1 MALNN
6 LKIRF
11 TFRGDTAANWKTAN
25 PVLLQNEAGR
35 ETDTNRV
42 KFGDGT
48 TEWNS
53 LPYVDKR
60 LEDAI
65 KELETKFD
73 GGKANAAET
82 ADKLAV
88 ARNIA
93 LSGAVTGAATFDG
106 SENIEINATLSNF
119 DASKITTGTID
130 IARLPKGALD
140 NLVLVA
146 NDAARLALT
155 TEDVQNGDT
164 VKVTETGILYLVSDE
179 TKLGTAEAFTEYTAG
194 RATAIDWT
202 GVENKPAEFKPEA
215 HTHKSSDITAMT
227 GYTGTYFEATDSLNA
242 ALKKVEDKVVLASE
256 RYTLPAATTDVLGGV
271 KIGKNITV
279 AADGTISVADAADLT
294 PYAKKAD
301 ALTGDL
307 TGTVAKPSI
316 ATGAVITD
324 KLADGAVSTDKLAD
338 GAVNTAKLT
347 TGAVTDEKIAA
358 ASLSTTKLFVPEGD
372 TLVLEGGTA
381 SLQ

>member
-11 TFRGDTAANWKTAN
+11 TFRGDTAENWRNVN

-48 TEWNS
+48 TAWNG

-65 KELETKFD
+65 TALEAKFD

-106 SENIEINATLSNF
+106 SENIEINATLANL

-146 NDAARLALT
+146 NDAARFALT

-179 TKLGTAEAFTEYTAG
+179 NKLGTAEAFTEYTAG
-194 RATAIDWT
+194 RATAIDWS
-202 GVENKPAEFKPEA
+202 GVENKPTEFKPEA
-215 HTHKSSDITAMT
+215 HTHKSSDVTAMT
-227 GYTGTYFEATDSLNA
+227 GYTGTYFEETDSLNA

-256 RYTLPAATTDVLGGV
+256 RYTLPTASADTLGGV

-279 AADGTISVADAADLT
+279 TDDGTISVADAADLT
-294 PYAKKAD
+294 PYAKKED
-301 ALTGDL
+301 VLTGDL
-307 TGTVAKPSI
+307 TGTVAAPSI
-316 ATGAVITD
+316 AAGVVNTD
-324 KLADGAVSTDKLAD
+324 KLTD
-338 GAVNTAKLT
+338 GAVNTAKLANEAVNT
-347 TGAVTDEKIAA
+347 AKLAIGAVTDDKIAA
-358 ASLSTTKLFVPEGD
+358 ASLSTTKLFVPAGD

-381 SLQ
+381 SL

>member
-1 MALNN
+1 MALNS

-11 TFRGDTAANWKTAN
+11 TFRGDTAENWKSVN

-48 TEWNS
+48 TAWNN

-65 KELETKFD
+65 AALEAKFD

-93 LSGAVTGAATFDG
+93 LAGAVTGAATFDG
-106 SENIEINATLSNF
+106 SANIEINATLSDF
-119 DASKITTGTID
+119 DASKITSGTID

-140 NLVLVA
+140 NLLLVA
-146 NDAARLALT
+146 DDAERLALT
-155 TEDVQNGDT
+155 TDKVQNGDS
-164 VKVTETGILYLVSDE
+164 VKVTETGIMYFVSDE
-179 TKLGTAEAFTEYTAG
+179 TKLGTAESANAFTEYTAG
-194 RATAIDWT
+194 RATAIDWS
-202 GVENKPAEFKPEA
+202 GVENKPTEFKPEA
-215 HTHKSSDITAMT
+215 HTHKSSDVTAMT
-227 GYTGTYFEATDSLNA
+227 GYTGTYFEETDSLNA

-256 RYTLPAATTDVLGGV
+256 HYTLPTASADVLGGV

-279 AADGTISVADAADLT
+279 ADDGTISVADTADLT
-294 PYAKKAD
+294 PYAKKED
-301 ALTGDL
+301 VLTGEL
-307 TGTVAKPSI
+307 TGTVAAPSI
-316 ATGAVITD
+316 ATGAVNAD
-324 KLADGAVSTDKLAD
+324 KLADGAVTDQ
-338 GAVNTAKLT
+338 
-347 TGAVTDEKIAA
+347 KIAA
-358 ASLSTTKLFVPEGD
+358 ASLSTTKLFIPEGD
-372 TLVLEGGTA
+372 TLVLDGGA
-381 SLQ
+381 AAL

>member
-1 MALNN
+1 MSLNN

-11 TFRGDTAANWKTAN
+11 TFRGDTAENWRNVN

-48 TEWNS
+48 TAWNG

-65 KELETKFD
+65 AALEAKFD

-106 SENIEINATLSNF
+106 SENIEINATLANL

-140 NLVLVA
+140 NLVLVT
-146 NDAARLALT
+146 NDAERFALT
-155 TEDVQNGDT
+155 TKDVQNGDT

-194 RATAIDWT
+194 RATAIDWS
-202 GVENKPAEFKPEA
+202 GVENKPTEFRPEA
-215 HTHKSSDITAMT
+215 HTHKSSDVTAMT
-227 GYTGTYFEATDSLNA
+227 GYTGTYFEETDSLNA

-256 RYTLPAATTDVLGGV
+256 RYTLPAASADTLGGV

-279 AADGTISVADAADLT
+279 TDDGTISVADAADLT
-294 PYAKKAD
+294 PYAKKED
-301 ALTGDL
+301 VLTGDL
-307 TGTVAKPSI
+307 TGTVAAPSI
-316 ATGAVITD
+316 AAGVVNTD
-324 KLADGAVSTDKLAD
+324 KLTD
-338 GAVNTAKLT
+338 GAVNTAKLANEAVNT
-347 TGAVTDEKIAA
+347 AKLAIGAVTDDKIAA
-358 ASLSTTKLFVPEGD
+358 ASLSTTKLFVPAGD

-381 SLQ
+381 SL

>member
-11 TFRGDTAANWKTAN
+11 TFRGDTAENWRNVN

-48 TEWNS
+48 TAWNG

-65 KELETKFD
+65 AALEAKFD

-106 SENIEINATLSNF
+106 SKNIEINATLANL

-140 NLVLVA
+140 NLVLVT
-146 NDAARLALT
+146 NDAGRFALT

-194 RATAIDWT
+194 RATAIDWS
-202 GVENKPAEFKPEA
+202 GVENKPTEFKPEA
-215 HTHKSSDITAMT
+215 HTHKSSDVTAMT
-227 GYTGTYFEATDSLNA
+227 GYTGTYFEETDSLNA

-256 RYTLPAATTDVLGGV
+256 RYTLPAASVDTLGGV

-279 AADGTISVADAADLT
+279 TDDGTISVADAADLT
-294 PYAKKAD
+294 PYAKKED
-301 ALTGDL
+301 VLTGDL
-307 TGTVAKPSI
+307 TGTVAAPSI
-316 ATGAVITD
+316 AAGVVNTD
-324 KLADGAVSTDKLAD
+324 KLTD
-338 GAVNTAKLT
+338 GAVNTAKLANEAVNT
-347 TGAVTDEKIAA
+347 AKLAIGAVTDDKIAA
-358 ASLSTTKLFVPEGD
+358 ASLSTTKLFVPTGD

-381 SLQ
+381 SL

>member
-11 TFRGDTAANWKTAN
+11 TFRGDTAENWKSVN

-48 TEWNS
+48 TAWNS

-65 KELETKFD
+65 NALEAKFD

-106 SENIEINATLSNF
+106 SENIEINATLADL

-146 NDAARLALT
+146 DDTARFALT

-194 RATAIDWT
+194 RATAIDWS
-202 GVENKPAEFKPEA
+202 GVENKPNEFKPEA

-227 GYTGTYFEATDSLNA
+227 GYTGTYFEETDSLNA
-242 ALKKVEDKVVLASE
+242 ALKKVEDKVVLASAP
-256 RYTLPAATTDVLGGV
+256 YTLPTASADVLGGV
-271 KIGKNITV
+271 KIGKNVTV
-279 AADGTISVADAADLT
+279 TEDGTISVADAADLT
-294 PYAKKAD
+294 PYAKKED
-301 ALTGDL
+301 VLTGDL
-307 TGTVAKPSI
+307 TGTVAAPSI
-316 ATGAVITD
+316 GTGAVNTD
-324 KLADGAVSTDKLAD
+324 KLADGAVTDQ
-338 GAVNTAKLT
+338 
-347 TGAVTDEKIAA
+347 KIAA
-358 ASLSTTKLFVPEGD
+358 ASLSTTKLFIPEGD
-372 TLVLEGGTA
+372 TLVLDGGA
-381 SLQ
+381 AAL